1 MWIAKKNTVRKT
13 NGNTSESV
21 NKSGNVKQREEESL
35 TASRGKELRQKEK
48 LCKVVKKSSMRDCS
62 FKQ

>member
-1 MWIAKKNTVRKT
+1 MRKAKKNTARRT

-48 LCKVVKKSSMRDCS
+48 LCKVSRKAA
-62 FKQ
+62 